1 MKSWRIWILG
11 GLAAVLALGTAV
23 AVLSQEAP
31 PAPPAPPEPPFWMEA
46 ADGEDMGPMF
56 DDPQLQEQ
64 LGLTKE
70 QLEKLRGIGRDTM
83 KKSIQNRAAL
93 RVKQMELNELL
104 EADTP
109 DRTAVE
115 KKVRE
120 MSDLQAA
127 MLRSRV
133 DTRLAFAGT
142 LTPEQRTKLR
152 TLARQRMHRGMMG
165 RGWGRG
171 GFGMRGQ
178 RFRHR
183 GFRGPGER
191 GFGFRGPGQRFEPRW
206 ERPPA
211 PPAPPT
217 PPTQ

>member
-1 MKSWRIWILG
+1 MKSLRVWILG
-11 GLAAVLALGTAV
+11 GLAVALALATAGTV
-23 AVLSQEAP
+23 FSQETP
-31 PAPPAPPEPPFWMEA
+31 TAPPAPPEPPFWMEA

-64 LGLTKE
+64 LGLTNE
-70 QLEKLRGIGRDTM
+70 QMEKLRGIGRDTM

-109 DRTAVE
+109 DRAAVE

-120 MSDLQAA
+120 MSDLQAT

-152 TLARQRMHRGMMG
+152 TLARQRMRSRMME

-171 GFGMRGQ
+171 EFGMRGQ

-183 GFRGPGER
+183 GFRGPGAR
-191 GFGFRGPGQRFEPRW
+191 GFGFRGPGYGFGPRW
-206 ERPPA
+206 QQPPA